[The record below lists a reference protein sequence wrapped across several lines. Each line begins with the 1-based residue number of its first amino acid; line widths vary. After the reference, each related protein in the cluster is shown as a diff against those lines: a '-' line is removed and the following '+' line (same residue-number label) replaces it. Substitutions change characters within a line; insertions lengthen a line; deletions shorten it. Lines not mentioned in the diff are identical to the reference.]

1 MSKKHTNVVEININ
15 NHLYKIACEE
25 GQEDHIQNLAKIIN
39 DEVQKLVSSL
49 GQIGETRLL
58 LMTCLI
64 IADKLKENNTST
76 ENSGYDFLLES
87 LKKITQRVERV
98 ADKIK

>member
-1 MSKKHTNVVEININ
+1 MSKKQTNVVEINVN

-25 GQEDHIQNLAKIIN
+25 GQEGHIQNLAKIIN

-64 IADKLKENNTST
+64 IADKLKENSSLPY
-76 ENSGYDFLLES
+76 NSEYDFLLDS

-98 ADKIK
+98 ADKIN

>member
-1 MSKKHTNVVEININ
+1 MSKNQTNVVEINVN

-64 IADKLKENNTST
+64 IADKLKENNTSP
-76 ENSGYDFLLES
+76 ENSDYDFLLEA
-87 LKKITQRVERV
+87 LKKITQRVEKV
-98 ADKIK
+98 ADKIN